1 MLNSSSNESTVGL
14 EADMLLGER
23 SIGLESP
30 FIPPEETRFSTVI
43 DISIIV
49 VAQFSSNS
57 NLAYLI
63 ETDVNERHENRML
76 TSFLIVSIVT
86 SVAQILQQR
95 VQLRQIVVEGRHL
108 PSAAAFRDALLDGL
122 AVLISRL

>member
-1 MLNSSSNESTVGL
+1 
-14 EADMLLGER
+14 
-23 SIGLESP
+23 
-30 FIPPEETRFSTVI
+30 
-43 DISIIV
+43 
-49 VAQFSSNS
+49 
-57 NLAYLI
+57 
-63 ETDVNERHENRML
+63 ML

-122 AVLISRL
+122 AVLISRLQQQFVVRYRSFSTLFIIDI

>member
-1 MLNSSSNESTVGL
+1 
-14 EADMLLGER
+14 
-23 SIGLESP
+23 
-30 FIPPEETRFSTVI
+30 
-43 DISIIV
+43 
-49 VAQFSSNS
+49 
-57 NLAYLI
+57 
-63 ETDVNERHENRML
+63 ML